1 MNFYVLIFN
10 YRVRLSIEWH
20 HLSRA
25 LVDQLHFIKRS
36 LTQLRESGKFFIL
49 SNYTKQGECIIW
61 ECKRGEN
68 VKSFIT
74 VNDVEYAFSRGET
87 IICCGIDDVVT
98 AAAKEF
104 AQSKGI
110 TIRAGSP
117 PPPPTSAPLAASAG
131 AFGDKFAPARPLP
144 SLPAY
149 HGAMSEAEI
158 MRWREEFP
166 ILKNCVHAA
175 NCSVS
180 AQSLSVRAAV
190 NRYMDNWLTKGMDW
204 DYWMVEIANAKA
216 EFAKLI
222 GATPEEIFI
231 CSSVS
236 DAVASVI
243 SSLDYSG
250 GRNRVV
256 TTEIEFPTVGHVLLA
271 SAKRFGFD
279 LRFIPSEG
287 EEIAIEAYEKNI
299 DEQTLISFI
308 THVYYRNGFKQ
319 DVARIAD
326 ICHGKGSLVMVDSYQ
341 ALGTTPVDVK
351 QMHIDILASG
361 CIKYLFGVPG
371 ITFVY
376 INKDLATMLNPAI
389 TGWFGQVNPFSFEVR
404 KLNYAMNTYRFDTGT
419 PAALTSFAAGAGIKL
434 ANDIGQKGIAQR
446 IDYLSEIAILKA
458 DQLGL
463 KCVSPRDVRKKGGTT
478 AIEIEIDSHHMEMEL
493 HKRDVLASAR
503 GNVIRIAPHFYT
515 LPHEVEYAF
524 EQIRD
529 IIDHGGH

>member
-1 MNFYVLIFN
+1 
-10 YRVRLSIEWH
+10 VR
-20 HLSRA
+20 
-25 LVDQLHFIKRS
+25 
-36 LTQLRESGKFFIL
+36 
-49 SNYTKQGECIIW
+49 N
-61 ECKRGEN
+61 
-68 VKSFIT
+68 FIT
-74 VNDVEYAFSRGET
+74 INDVEYALSRGET
-87 IICCGIDDVVT
+87 AICCGADDVVT

-110 TIRAGSP
+110 TIGAGSTP
-117 PPPPTSAPLAASAG
+117 PSPAPAPIAASG
-131 AFGDKFAPARPLP
+131 ATSGSDKFAPARPLP
-144 SLPAY
+144 SYPAY
-149 HGAMSEAEI
+149 HGVMSEAEI

-166 ILKNCVHAA
+166 ILKNCVHTA

-204 DYWMVEIANAKA
+204 DYWMVEIGNAKA

-222 GATPEEIFI
+222 GASPDEIFI
-231 CSSVS
+231 CGSVS
-236 DAVASVI
+236 DAVASVV

-250 GRNRVV
+250 NRKRIV

-279 LRFIPSEG
+279 LRFIPAEG
-287 EEIAIEAYEKNI
+287 EEIPLDAYEKNI
-299 DEQTLISFI
+299 DDQTLISFV

-319 DVARIAD
+319 DIARIAD
-326 ICHGKGSLVMVDSYQ
+326 ICHSKGSLVMIDSYQ
-341 ALGTTPVDVK
+341 ALGTTLVDVK
-351 QMHIDILASG
+351 KMHIDILASG

-371 ITFVY
+371 IAFVY
-376 INKDLATMLNPAI
+376 VNKDLATMLNPTI

-404 KLNYAMNTYRFDTGT
+404 KLNYAMNTCRFDTGT

-434 ANDIGQKGIAQR
+434 ANDIGQQGIAQR
-446 IDYLSEIAILKA
+446 MDYLSEIALLKA

-463 KCVSPRDVRKKGGTT
+463 KCVSPHDVRKKGGTT
-478 AIEIEIDSHHMEMEL
+478 AIEIEMDSHHMEAIL
-493 HKRDVLASAR
+493 RDRDIIASAR

-515 LPHEVEYAF
+515 LPHEIEFAF
-524 EQIRD
+524 EQVRD

>member
-1 MNFYVLIFN
+1 MRN
-10 YRVRLSIEWH
+10 
-20 HLSRA
+20 
-25 LVDQLHFIKRS
+25 
-36 LTQLRESGKFFIL
+36 
-49 SNYTKQGECIIW
+49 
-61 ECKRGEN
+61 
-68 VKSFIT
+68 FIT
-74 VNDVEYAFSRGET
+74 VNDVEYALSRGET
-87 IICCGIDDVVT
+87 AICCGVDDVVT

-110 TIRAGSP
+110 AIRAGSP
-117 PPPPTSAPLAASAG
+117 PPTAVQPASG
-131 AFGDKFAPARPLP
+131 TTHSRNDRFTPAKPLP
-144 SLPAY
+144 SRPVY
-149 HGAMSEAEI
+149 RGVMSEAEI

-204 DYWMVEIANAKA
+204 DYWMEEIGRAKT
-216 EFAKLI
+216 EFAKLV
-222 GATPEEIFI
+222 GASAEEIFI

-236 DAVASVI
+236 DAVASII

-250 GRNRVV
+250 SRKRVV

-271 SAKRFGFD
+271 STKRFGFD
-279 LRFIPSEG
+279 LHFIPLEG
-287 EEIAIEAYEKNI
+287 EEISIDAYEKNI
-299 DEQTLISFI
+299 DDRTLISFI

-319 DVARIAD
+319 DIARIAD
-326 ICHGKGSLVMVDSYQ
+326 ICHSKGSLVMIDAYQ
-341 ALGTTPVDVK
+341 SLGTTPIDVK
-351 QMHIDILASG
+351 KMNIDILASG

-376 INKDLATMLNPAI
+376 INKDLATMLNPSI

-404 KLNYAMNTYRFDTGT
+404 KLDYAMNSSRFDTGT

-434 ANDIGQKGIAQR
+434 ANDIGQQGISER
-446 IDYLSEIAILKA
+446 IDYLSEIALLKA
-458 DQLGL
+458 EQLGL

-478 AIEIEIDSHHMEMEL
+478 AIEIEMDSHHMESIL
-493 HKRDVLASAR
+493 RDRDIIASSR

-515 LPHEVEYAF
+515 LPHEVEFAF

>member
-1 MNFYVLIFN
+1 MRN
-10 YRVRLSIEWH
+10 
-20 HLSRA
+20 
-25 LVDQLHFIKRS
+25 
-36 LTQLRESGKFFIL
+36 
-49 SNYTKQGECIIW
+49 
-61 ECKRGEN
+61 
-68 VKSFIT
+68 FIT
-74 VNDVEYAFSRGET
+74 VNDVEYALSRGET
-87 IICCGIDDVVT
+87 AISCGVDDVVT

-110 TIRAGSP
+110 AFRTGSTP
-117 PPPPTSAPLAASAG
+117 PPAAQQPASSSTG
-131 AFGDKFAPARPLP
+131 SDRFAPAKPLP
-144 SLPAY
+144 SRPVY
-149 HGAMSEAEI
+149 RGVMSEAEI

-204 DYWMVEIANAKA
+204 DYWMEEIGRAKT
-216 EFAKLI
+216 EFAKLV
-222 GATPEEIFI
+222 GASPDEIFI

-236 DAVASVI
+236 DAVASVL
-243 SSLDYSG
+243 SGLDYSG
-250 GRNRVV
+250 SRKRIV

-279 LRFIPSEG
+279 LRFIPAEG
-287 EEIAIEAYEKNI
+287 EEISLDAYEKHI
-299 DEQTLISFI
+299 DDQTLISFI

-326 ICHGKGSLVMVDSYQ
+326 ICHSKGSLVMIDAYQ
-341 ALGTTPVDVK
+341 ALGTTPIDVK
-351 QMHIDILASG
+351 KMHIDILASG

-376 INKDLATMLNPAI
+376 INKDLATMLNPTI

-404 KLNYAMNTYRFDTGT
+404 KLDYAMNSYRFDTGT

-434 ANDIGQKGIAQR
+434 ANDIGQQGISER
-446 IDYLSEIAILKA
+446 IDYLSEIALLKA

-463 KCVSPRDVRKKGGTT
+463 KCVSPHDVRKKGGTT
-478 AIEIEIDSHHMEMEL
+478 AIEIEMDSHHMEAIL
-493 HKRDVLASAR
+493 RDRDIIASSR

-515 LPHEVEYAF
+515 LPHEVEFAF

>member
-1 MNFYVLIFN
+1 MRN
-10 YRVRLSIEWH
+10 
-20 HLSRA
+20 
-25 LVDQLHFIKRS
+25 
-36 LTQLRESGKFFIL
+36 
-49 SNYTKQGECIIW
+49 
-61 ECKRGEN
+61 
-68 VKSFIT
+68 FIT
-74 VNDVEYAFSRGET
+74 VNDVEYALSRGET
-87 IICCGIDDVVT
+87 AICCGADDVVT

-110 TIRAGSP
+110 AIRAGSSPAAAQSPSAVP
-117 PPPPTSAPLAASAG
+117 PAG
-131 AFGDKFAPARPLP
+131 SDRFAPAKPLSSRPV
-144 SLPAY
+144 Y
-149 HGAMSEAEI
+149 RGVMSEAEI

-204 DYWMVEIANAKA
+204 DYWMEEIGRAKA
-216 EFAKLI
+216 EFAKLV
-222 GATPEEIFI
+222 GASPDEIFI

-236 DAVASVI
+236 DAVASVL

-250 GRNRVV
+250 SRKRIV

-279 LRFIPSEG
+279 LRFIPAEG
-287 EEIAIEAYEKNI
+287 EEISLDAYEKNI
-299 DEQTLISFI
+299 DDQTLISFI

-326 ICHGKGSLVMVDSYQ
+326 VCHSKGSLVMIDSYQ

-351 QMHIDILASG
+351 KMHIDILASG

-376 INKDLATMLNPAI
+376 INKDLATMLNPSI

-404 KLNYAMNTYRFDTGT
+404 KLDYAMNSFRFDTGT

-434 ANDIGQKGIAQR
+434 ANDIGQQGISER
-446 IDYLSEIAILKA
+446 IDYLSEIALLKA

-478 AIEIEIDSHHMEMEL
+478 AIEIEMDSHHMESIL
-493 HKRDVLASAR
+493 RDRDIIASSR

-515 LPHEVEYAF
+515 LPHEVEFAF